1 MLQDMI
7 AKEDVLAAAEQ
18 LKELLPYN
26 EDNVQLMKKALILYR
41 QDSVYRIQVQTPT
54 EISAYVQDV
63 VPVRVTL
70 NLFFMVKSG
79 CACPSE
85 AICRHVL
92 AVFLYVYAQ
101 FERVGTFTEHWL
113 EREKLEE
120 SRELVRRQFQEKVL
134 PNEESLSSW
143 LAFLIRNSRCGR
155 RGRRPEARR
164 CRAFITAICQ
174 RSKNTPRK
182 NPSLKAYIRFIRRLP
197 SGFTCS
203 L

>member
-70 NLFFMVKSG
+70 NLF
-79 CACPSE
+79 
-85 AICRHVL
+85 
-92 AVFLYVYAQ
+92 
-101 FERVGTFTEHWL
+101 
-113 EREKLEE
+113 
-120 SRELVRRQFQEKVL
+120 
-134 PNEESLSSW
+134 SW
-143 LAFLIRNSRCGR
+143 
-155 RGRRPEARR
+155 
-164 CRAFITAICQ
+164 
-174 RSKNTPRK
+174 
-182 NPSLKAYIRFIRRLP
+182 
-197 SGFTCS
+197 
-203 L
+203 